1 MKLSASELRDLERHL
16 TPAERKELAQILEAD
31 ARTVLW
37 RPLPGPQSMAYDSTA
52 DVIGFGGAAGGGK
65 GLALTTPIA
74 TPSGWTTMGAVQVGD
89 TVFDE
94 AGNPCTVIA
103 VSEVNNRPCYRL
115 TFDDGSTLVADDVH
129 RWVTFDAKELAALTR
144 RDPEWRAARRAKR
157 ASRAKPT
164 TSPARLAAIAE
175 RNARCVAPLPPP
187 AGTIRDTLTLA
198 ATLMAGKRRNHAIRT
213 AGALNLPNAELP
225 VPPYTLGAWLGD
237 GTSRNGQFTGKDTYV
252 WERIESE
259 GYEVRHY
266 AWNEQAHSIIGLK
279 AALRDLGVLENKH
292 IPLAYLRAGYAQRL
306 ALLQG
311 LMDTDGHVSPD
322 GGCEFDSTN
331 EALAVGVRQ
340 LAATLGIKSTLQRG
354 TAKLNGRSVGPKWRV
369 KFTTS
374 VPVFGMP
381 RKAERLKH
389 VTRRT
394 SAFRYLVACD
404 PVESVPTRC
413 IAVDSP
419 SRQYLAGEQLI
430 PTHNTD
436 LAIGKAISH
445 HHQVMILRREGTQM
459 QGIIDRC
466 EQILGTKDG
475 YNGQDRVWRKAG
487 PRKVQI
493 EFGSTP
499 NPGDETKYQGR
510 PHDLLVFDEAANF
523 LEAQVRFLMGWNRS
537 ARANVRSQTLLT
549 FNPPTNAEGRWVI
562 DFFGPWL
569 DKKHA
574 LYPTAPGQIR
584 HVAVIPTPN
593 GTSRDEWVEDGRPFV
608 LLPDGTKD
616 YDYDLATTAPE
627 DVITPQT
634 RTFIPSRISDNPFLL
649 GTGYLTQL
657 QAMPEPLRS
666 QMLYGDFQAGVMD
679 DPWQV
684 CPTEWVEAAMARWK
698 ERSPKGRMVSM
709 GVDVARGGKDST
721 VIATRWL
728 KEDHALWFDRLH
740 VTPGKSTPDGPSVAG
755 LVIAQRRNIAPVHLD
770 IIGVGASPYDVLVA
784 SGINVVGVN
793 VAERALGSDKT
804 GRLTFL
810 NRRSELWWRMREL
823 LDPANDTGIALPP
836 DQELLAELCAPRWE
850 LQGVRIVV
858 ESRDEVIERV
868 GRSPDRATAIM
879 LAAIETPL
887 VGDLARGADSQAVLN
902 YDPYEAIR

>member
-1 MKLSASELRDLERHL
+1 MTELTIDDVKKLS
-16 TPAERKELAQILEAD
+16 PAERALLEEFV
-31 ARTVLW
+31 RRQPVW
-37 RPLPGPQSMAYDSTA
+37 EPLPGPQLQAYESDA
-52 DVIGFGGAAGGGK
+52 DIIGYGGAAGGGK

-74 TPSGWTTMGAVQVGD
+74 TPFGWTTMGAVQVGD

-144 RDPEWRAARRAKR
+144 RDPEWRVARRAKR

-237 GTSRNGQFTGKDTYV
+237 GTSRNGQFTGKDAYV

-436 LAIGKAISH
+436 LAVGLALTQH
-445 HHQVMILRREGTQM
+445 HRSIIFRRNGTELV
-459 QGIIDRC
+459 GVHDRIM
-466 EQILGTKDG
+466 EILGGRDG
-475 YNGQDRVWRKAG
+475 FNGQDGIWRREIGGKH
-487 PRKVQI
+487 RQI
-493 EFGSTP
+493 EYGSLP
-499 NPGDETKYQGR
+499 NPGDEKKYQGR
-510 PHDLLVFDEAANF
+510 PHDLIVFDEAV
-523 LEAQVRFLMGWNRS
+523 QMPMRPVRFLMGWLRS
-537 ARANVRSQTLLT
+537 ADPTQRKRVLLT
-549 FNPPTNAEGRWVI
+549 FNPPTTVDGQWVKE
-562 DFFGPWL
+562 FFGPWL
-569 DKKHA
+569 DNKHPRPA
-574 LYPTAPGQIR
+574 KPGELRWYLTMPGGEEREVEGPTTVTTEDGVEVRAM
-584 HVAVIPTPN
+584 
-593 GTSRDEWVEDGRPFV
+593 SRTFFPARVTDNPYYMSSGYASVLNAMEEPFRSMMLRGDFNAGMEDDPYQVFPSEWVEIAMNRWRQPE
-608 LLPDGTKD
+608 K
-616 YDYDLATTAPE
+616 LA
-627 DVITPQT
+627 
-634 RTFIPSRISDNPFLL
+634 R
-649 GTGYLTQL
+649 
-657 QAMPEPLRS
+657 
-666 QMLYGDFQAGVMD
+666 MD
-679 DPWQV
+679 SV
-684 CPTEWVEAAMARWK
+684 
-698 ERSPKGRMVSM
+698 
-709 GVDVARGGKDST
+709 GVDVARGGKDKT
-721 VIATRWL
+721 VIICRHGQWYAQPIA
-728 KEDHALWFDRLH
+728 HAGSF
-740 VTPGKSTPDGPSVAG
+740 TPDGPKCGA
-755 LVIAQRRNIAPVHLD
+755 LVMAAARDGARLHVD
-770 IIGVGASPYDVLVA
+770 GIGVGAA
-784 SGINVVGVN
+784 VVDWLRERQQPVISVN
-793 VAERALGSDKT
+793 VAEAATERSQG
-804 GRLTFL
+804 GTFGFFNL
-810 NRRSELWWRMREL
+810 RSQLMWKLRED
-823 LDPANDTGIALPP
+823 LDPANNTGICLPP
-836 DQELLAELCAPRWE
+836 SRELRADLAAVKWE
-850 LQGVRIVV
+850 LRGKVLQV
-858 ESRDEVIERV
+858 ESRDKIIEKL
-868 GRSPDRATAIM
+868 GRSPDYLSALM
-879 LAAIETPL
+879 LARMDSPDL
-887 VGDLARGADSQAVLN
+887 VALA
-902 YDPYEAIR
+902 EAIGGKRRVEHNPLDFDVPARNRREYNPLSL